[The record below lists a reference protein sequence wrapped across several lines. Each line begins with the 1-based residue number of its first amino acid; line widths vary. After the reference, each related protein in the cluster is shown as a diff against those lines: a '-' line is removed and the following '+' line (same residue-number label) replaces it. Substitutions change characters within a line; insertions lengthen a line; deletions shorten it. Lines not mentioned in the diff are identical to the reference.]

1 MTALSFILGV
11 LPLIVSSGPG
21 AASRI
26 SIGFVVLGGMV
37 FATFIGIFFIPALYV
52 AMQTLRDKV
61 KGKGNS
67 QT

>member
-1 MTALSFILGV
+1 MTALSFVLGV
-11 LPLIVSSGPG
+11 LPLILSAGPG

-52 AMQTLRDKV
+52 AMQTFRDKV
-61 KGKGNS
+61 KGNS
-67 QT
+67 ST